1 MAEEFLLFGLRLSEG
16 IDLNRFSSLAGHELN
31 PKRIEM
37 MEEIGMISRAA
48 NRIHA
53 TPEGRMVLNSVL
65 AELMRD
71 D

>member
-1 MAEEFLLFGLRLSEG
+1 M
-16 IDLNRFSSLAGHELN
+16 N